1 MNQVRCDSGLLLILL
16 RRLDLHYEVDVKS
29 DAQIM
34 YLAPRLNTQ
43 KLNQK
48 DYIGRLWK
56 YDLTWF
62 IRLILEIHKSED
74 VLSVRN
80 QL

>member
-43 KLNQK
+43 KYKKTTLEACENMT
-48 DYIGRLWK
+48 LH
-56 YDLTWF
+56 DLFVSFLKF
-62 IRLILEIHKSED
+62 IRVKMF
-74 VLSVRN
+74 
-80 QL
+80 